1 MTALATKALDLS
13 DTFNVM
19 FEGRFLG
26 FVIELGKPGM
36 STAGGKQSVQHIA
49 LQAQGGGSIVVGSVE
64 ASWKRAAL
72 RSHARIAGQHRQ
84 RFGTEIPITEEDWG
98 EFVDRAERFLREEGF
113 EVERDAETTGV
124 GAVPAVARPAPTRGV
139 PLWLAI
145 LIALLFSGLA
155 VTVTVFLL
163 RGEPAPPPAVPAM
176 PAPQ

>member
-49 LQAQGGGSIVVGSVE
+49 LQAQAGGSIVVGSVE

-72 RSHARIAGQHRQ
+72 RSHVRIAGQHRQ
-84 RFGTEIPITEEDWG
+84 RFGTELPIGERDWN
-98 EFVDRAERFLREEGF
+98 EFCDRAERFLREEGF
-113 EVERDAETTGV
+113 DVERDAETTGV
-124 GAVPAVARPAPTRGV
+124 SPVPEVARAQAARGV
-139 PLWLAI
+139 SLWVAL
-145 LIALLFSGLA
+145 LIALLFALLA
-155 VTVTVFLL
+155 VTVTVVLL
-163 RGEPAPPPAVPAM
+163 RGDPAPPPAVPAM